1 MNLQIPDL
9 QSKIRRN
16 QELYFSNI
24 IYFKRTIPYIINFK
38 TIFIQRWSVYVV
50 LLFKTWLEKNSRS
63 KRTCIDHCINNLIL
77 QNHNSLLLFVQNYH
91 VCACFF
97 FLWRNV
103 FKYYQFGKKVVC
115 LLVLTSVLIFNI
127 PNRFIYTWIQ
137 NIFFD
142 LIVFIE

>member
-38 TIFIQRWSVYVV
+38 TLFIQRWSVYVV

-97 FLWRNV
+97 SFDAMCLNITNSEKKFFVFWFWQVFLSSIFRIGLYTPEYKIS
-103 FKYYQFGKKVVC
+103 F
-115 LLVLTSVLIFNI
+115 LT
-127 PNRFIYTWIQ
+127 
-137 NIFFD
+137 
-142 LIVFIE
+142 